1 MATFSLL
8 PRLRRISGELA
19 EAWQGECVHGLQLGK
34 LTEERGKG
42 EGANGEQRGRC
53 ERVRWF

>member
-19 EAWQGECVHGLQLGK
+19 EAWQAECGHGLQLGK
-34 LTEERGKG
+34 LTEERGREREQMASR
-42 EGANGEQRGRC
+42 EGDVRG
-53 ERVRWF
+53 